1 MRHTLAFMYMNGEGV
16 PENEKKAIDY
26 FMIAAKGG
34 ITQAQRIISQEYISG
49 DILSRDYEVARMWME
64 KAANKGDAQAQL
76 MLGRYYVS
84 DFGYNDEQKAFE
96 WFEKA
101 AEQGDA
107 EAEYTLGGGYIYEIY
122 VKEDPIV
129 ANQWFEKAANKEHP
143 KAMYEL
149 GVSYMEG
156 RGTTR
161 NTKKGIQYLIVAA
174 EKNSIEACEMLA
186 TLYKTASKIMMDKAS

>member
-107 EAEYTLGGGYIYEIY
+107 EAEYTLGGCYIYEIY